1 MAMHDIDEELRDIK
15 REIIESRGLVI
26 KTNNLTN
33 ALSAD
38 VKSIAKRQQTYERR
52 ISWNSATA
60 YVVFVV
66 IAFATLKFA
75 WDARVDAIKAE
86 TEQKTSDN
94 DRLRKEAREAQK
106 REEDRDHAEAK
117 AAQFYELVRQGKRVD
132 LVEGYESIKREPIT
146 RTEQELFADA
156 AEKARG
162 ELAEIFY
169 EQGLEKVRVQRWQEA
184 ATSFEDSLKYKD
196 EPSSAARVK
205 LALARAYRHLSRQK
219 DAVPLL
225 EAISESAIDKEEQDD
240 ALDELAWCEMELESW
255 NDAKNTWRTLLRRFP
270 DSHFAAEAHMQL
282 ASLNLLH

>member
-1 MAMHDIDEELRDIK
+1 MHDIDEELRDIK

-38 VKSIAKRQQTYERR
+38 VKSIAKRQQGYEQR

-66 IAFATLKFA
+66 IAFAALKFA
-75 WDARVDAIKAE
+75 WDARGDAVKAE
-86 TEQKTSDN
+86 IEQRTAEN
-94 DRLRKEAREAQK
+94 QRVRKEWRDAQK

-117 AAQFYELVRQGKRVD
+117 AAEFYELVRQGKRVD
-132 LVEGYESIKREPIT
+132 LVDGYEAIKREPLT
-146 RTEQELFADA
+146 KTEAELFADA
-156 AEKARG
+156 VEKARV
-162 ELAEIFY
+162 ELSEILY

-184 ATSFEDSLKYKD
+184 STSFEDALKYKQ
-196 EPSSAARVK
+196 ESSSAPRIK
-205 LALARAYRHLSRQK
+205 LALAQAYRHLTRQK

-225 EAISESAIDKEEQDD
+225 ESVAEGPADKELQDD
-240 ALDELAWCEMELESW
+240 ALEELSWCYAELEAW

-270 DSHFAAEAHMQL
+270 DSHYANEAHMQL